1 MATATSSFDRRRRR
15 HRTALTG
22 PVVLG
27 LAALTALVGCS
38 AATSSATR
46 VARAG
51 SVPPVHSL
59 AAQSAP
65 PGWHQARLP
74 DGAAVL
80 AFPPSMHL
88 IAGDAGEVSAA
99 RLSAAGAFLLYL
111 NSTPKQG
118 AETLAN
124 WPAFR
129 VRHQR
134 GEDASSVRMLAAS
147 HGVRF
152 LGGTGTCVVDAY
164 VTRVHANHFTELACF
179 VRGRTGASVIV
190 AAAPT
195 ASWASAAG
203 LLFRAVAAYRVR

>member
-1 MATATSSFDRRRRR
+1 MATSR
-15 HRTALTG
+15 
-22 PVVLG
+22 
-27 LAALTALVGCS
+27 LAAPAVLALAAVTLVALAGCS
-38 AATSSATR
+38 SSATS
-46 VARAG
+46 AAQAAA
-51 SVPPVHSL
+51 VPPVRTL
-59 AAQSAP
+59 AAHVAP

-74 DGAAVL
+74 NGTAVL
-80 AFPPSMHL
+80 AFPPSMHA
-88 IAGDAGEVSAA
+88 IAGDVGEVSAA
-99 RLSAAGAFLLYL
+99 RISASGAFLLYL

-134 GEDASSVRMLAAS
+134 KEDSVSVRMLAAS

-152 LGGTGTCVVDAY
+152 LGGTGTCVIDAY
-164 VTRVHANHFTELACF
+164 VTRVHANHFTELACL
-179 VRGRTGASVIV
+179 VQGRAGTSVIV

-203 LLFRAVAAYRVR
+203 LLFRAVAAYQVH

>member
-1 MATATSSFDRRRRR
+1 MATATSSRAWRRTC
-15 HRTALTG
+15 RTALTG
-22 PVVLG
+22 SAVLG
-27 LAALTALVGCS
+27 LAALVGCS
-38 AATSSATR
+38 AATSSATT
-46 VARAG
+46 VARTG

-59 AAQSAP
+59 AAQQAP
-65 PGWHQARLP
+65 PGWHRARLP

-134 GEDASSVRMLAAS
+134 REDASSVRMLAAS

-190 AAAPT
+190 AASPT
-195 ASWASAAG
+195 ASWAGGAD
-203 LLFRAVAAYRVR
+203 LLFRAVAAYQVR